1 MRKHSGLEVLLS
13 SSVGP
18 NIASDS
24 ERVSWFNPAT
34 KKNNNMFELVND
46 SQLANKPMTYRQDLA
61 DATELNRL

>member
-24 ERVSWFNPAT
+24 EHVSWFNPAT
-34 KKNNNMFELVND
+34 NKNNNMFELVND
-46 SQLANKPMTYRQDLA
+46 SQLANKPMTYRHDLA
-61 DATELNRL
+61 EPMQLS